1 MINKIQEWAKERQLH
16 KSKFNPRVETINVL
30 EELLE
35 SFYLSGLDPRD
46 VAEDIYK
53 YMLTFG
59 KPKEPT
65 VDNYV
70 DRIDAMVYILTG
82 LMKLGINVDCAV
94 KEVYKEINSR
104 RQDPKQKEEWS
115 KTGPSG
121 KWMKDTSDEAKAKWY
136 TPNFDKCILKDKL

>member
-16 KSKFNPRVETINVL
+16 KSKFDPKVETINVL

-46 VAEDIYK
+46 VAKKVYE

-65 VDNYV
+65 VANYV

-82 LMKLGINVDCAV
+82 LMKLDINVDCAV
-94 KEVYKEINSR
+94 KEVYKEISSR
-104 RQDPKQKEEWS
+104 RQDSMQKIEWS
-115 KTGPSG
+115 KRGPYG
-121 KWMKDTSDEAKAKWY
+121 KWLKDKNQPKETLYK
-136 TPNFDKCILKDKL
+136 PNFNKCILKDK